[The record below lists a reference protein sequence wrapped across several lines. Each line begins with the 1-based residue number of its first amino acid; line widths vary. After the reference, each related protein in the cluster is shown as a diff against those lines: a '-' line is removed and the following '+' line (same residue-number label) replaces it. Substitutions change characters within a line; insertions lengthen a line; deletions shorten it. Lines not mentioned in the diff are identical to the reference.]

1 MNVNLIDLKIDQD
14 QYVDLGFKLEFA
26 VDFYRFFKLKN
37 KQCLTS
43 ILITELVLLILISI
57 VILPLCLIIFRNIS
71 VFNDTKQFFITILIS
86 FFIWI
91 LTNFYLLKQLLQIKS
106 LAKLIEEIDQYNKVI
121 QSFNIL
127 IQIKSNLANNSADLK
142 QQETLIE
149 ALTITRNSL
158 INALQVEAIF
168 RQHQQLNNPY
178 QLLNQ
183 LEEDFTNLMTFDLHS
198 SWGEYETLLN
208 ETLEIGISIH
218 KTIKNLR

>member
-43 ILITELVLLILISI
+43 VLITELVLLILISI

-127 IQIKSNLANNSADLK
+127 IQIQSNLTNNSADL
-142 QQETLIE
+142 QQQKTLIE
-149 ALTITRNSL
+149 ALKITRNNL
-158 INALQVEAIF
+158 INALKVEAIF
-168 RQHQQLNNPY
+168 RQHQKATNPD
-178 QLLNQ
+178 QLLNK

-198 SWGEYETLLN
+198 SFGEYETLLN
-208 ETLEIGISIH
+208 ETLQIGIEIH
-218 KTIKNLR
+218 KTIKNLK